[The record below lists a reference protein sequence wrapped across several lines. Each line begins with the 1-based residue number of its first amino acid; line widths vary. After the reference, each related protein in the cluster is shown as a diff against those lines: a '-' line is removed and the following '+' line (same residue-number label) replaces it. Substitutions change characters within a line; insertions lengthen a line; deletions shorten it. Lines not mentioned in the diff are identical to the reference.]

1 MSPVLPQLERALLT
15 ARAGLASLLAVAVVA
30 GGALLLLHHRGQPAP
45 ATAGGAAGP
54 PLLTAVGP
62 GRFAIRDQGSASVYP
77 LGGRVYLGWE
87 QITRS
92 HGLRSELARIDP
104 VTGTV
109 LASVRPAP
117 VVGPM
122 LIDGALWSID
132 EGPEAGRPARASLVR
147 SDPVTLKQLSSTRLS
162 GSLAQ
167 GLGGLVQTGSS
178 TWVSGRGGL
187 DRFDSASGRLTGF
200 VAVPDSSRASLRI
213 WSDRVGG
220 ASALYGHIRLPYNQ
234 LQRRDPRTGALV
246 ARDRTPALASNPT
259 PSVDGRSWIHWQYG
273 QVGTLDLKTL
283 AFRPAYPRIHFQ
295 TVQFNVT
302 DGILFVDQTQGG
314 PQRNFCADP
323 ATGRIRATLPL
334 ARDAEFLAAD
344 ATDIYSLLVTGV
356 RHGPERVFL
365 DRNPI
370 PAACR
375 G

>member
-1 MSPVLPQLERALLT
+1 VTGL
-15 ARAGLASLLAVAVVA
+15 AGLASLLAVAVVA
-30 GGALLLLHHRGQPAP
+30 GGALLLLHHRGQPAQAQAP
-45 ATAGGAAGP
+45 AAGVAGP
-54 PLLTAVGP
+54 PLLTAIGA

-77 LGGRVYLGWE
+77 LGGRIYLGWE
-87 QITRS
+87 QITHD
-92 HGLRSELARIDP
+92 HGVRSELARIDP

-117 VVGPM
+117 AVGPI

-132 EGPEAGRPARASLVR
+132 ERPEAGGPVRARLVR

-162 GSLAQ
+162 GSLAE

-178 TWVSGRGGL
+178 TWLSGRGGL
-187 DRFDSASGRLTGF
+187 DRFDSTSGRLIGF

-213 WSDRVGG
+213 WADRVGG
-220 ASALYGHIRLPYNQ
+220 ASALYGYMRLPYNQ
-234 LQRRDPRTGALV
+234 TQRRDPRTGALLTR
-246 ARDRTPALASNPT
+246 ARTPALASDPT

-273 QVGTLDLKTL
+273 EVGTLDLRTL

-295 TVQFNVT
+295 TVQFNVA

-334 ARDAEFLAAD
+334 AHDAEFLAAD

-356 RHGPERVFL
+356 RHGPERWFL
-365 DRNPI
+365 DRTPI